1 MRLFMDLALARRLE
15 RTEGAVG
22 LAHLQ
27 ARRSIEPE
35 ANAAWHDFDGAYA
48 FFDGASSV
56 MTQSFGLGVLS
67 PATAA
72 SLDALEAFF
81 EDRGASPQHEVSV
94 HAGVETLALLV
105 ERGYRPVELS
115 NVLVQPLPAPAAE
128 ATAPGLRVRA
138 CTPADAEEWVARSA
152 AGWADTPEIG
162 ELARSIARV
171 VVANPLM
178 TNFLVEREGV
188 TIATASLGMHEG
200 VALLA
205 GASTIPQGRG
215 LGAQSAV
222 LAARLAEAHRRG
234 CDLAM
239 IVATPGSSS
248 QRNAERRGFRVA
260 YSRVKW
266 MKPRKA

>member
-1 MRLFMDLALARRLE
+1 MQLFMDLALARRLE

-22 LAHLQ
+22 LAHLR
-27 ARRSIEPE
+27 ARRTIEPG
-35 ANAAWHDFDGAYA
+35 ADAAWHDFDGAYA
-48 FFDGASSV
+48 FYDGASSV

-67 PATAA
+67 PATSA
-72 SLDALEAFF
+72 SLDAIEAFF
-81 EDRGASPQHEVSV
+81 EERGASPQHEVSV
-94 HAGVETLALLV
+94 HAGIETLAMLV

-115 NVLVQPLPAPAAE
+115 NVLVQQLPAPAE
-128 ATAPGLRVRA
+128 ATASGLQVRA
-138 CTPADAEEWVARSA
+138 CTPADAEAWVAASA

-171 VVANPLM
+171 VVVNPLM
-178 TNFLVEREGV
+178 TNFIVEREGV
-188 TIATASLGMHEG
+188 TIATASLGIHEG

-266 MKPRKA
+266 MKPRKG